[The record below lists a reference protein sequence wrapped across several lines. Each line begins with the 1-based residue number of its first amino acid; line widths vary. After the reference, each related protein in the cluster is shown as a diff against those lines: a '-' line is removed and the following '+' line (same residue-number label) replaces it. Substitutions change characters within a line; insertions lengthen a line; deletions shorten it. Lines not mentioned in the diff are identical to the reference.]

1 MGFNFFPKGE
11 SLAGISKT
19 PRLCYLLR
27 QEKISDV
34 INPPTPFAGLSSGSS
49 PAVLYCLDHP
59 SASGNLAH
67 ECQYPMVSTV
77 YIEDFGGPGR
87 FGVFST
93 KILII
98 YINL

>member
-59 SASGNLAH
+59 SASGNLAR
-67 ECQYPMVSTV
+67 ECQYPMVYQGFRWARS
-77 YIEDFGGPGR
+77 FRGL
-87 FGVFST
+87 FST

-98 YINL
+98 YINF